1 LIGSSLGDNRLRGG
15 TALKLA
21 QTSYDLHAADYARL
35 LDPFLAGAVE
45 RLVDLSGA
53 RPGMDILDIATGT
66 GSAARAAASR
76 GASVVAVDL
85 SPAMVAIATERSP
98 GIDFQGADAA
108 TLPFEAGSFD
118 AATCGLSLSH
128 FGDIEAALAEVLR
141 VLDER
146 GRFVASTWGEG
157 TVIPATQAIR
167 EIRDRYGQSAV
178 DDGLDEA
185 TWLRTRSGSEVLRK
199 AGFEEVVVETE
210 TFTWRFVFNL
220 YVGRAPAP

>member
-98 GIDFQGADAA
+98 G
-108 TLPFEAGSFD
+108 
-118 AATCGLSLSH
+118 
-128 FGDIEAALAEVLR
+128 
-141 VLDER
+141 
-146 GRFVASTWGEG
+146 EG

-210 TFTWRFVFNL
+210 TFTGTFASADEAFNWSLAWPVAGAKLAQLDAGARDSFLEDARRALTSSDLSWRFVFNL